1 MRIMVAEDNP
11 ETQIL
16 LKSNLEKWGYDVTV
30 AGDGESAWNKL
41 QAQNAP
47 PLVLMDWM
55 MPGMDG
61 LEVCRRV
68 RGKLQDKVFYIILLT
83 AKSDQEDIIA
93 GLQSGADDFLSK
105 PFNMREL
112 QARIK
117 AGERVLNFQLDQV
130 NRVDKLHQQLML
142 VKELEGFLSICAYCK
157 KIHAQE
163 ECWESVESYISK
175 RLNTKFSHTICPPCY
190 EKHVEP
196 ELKKLREEMKD
207 GG

>member
-1 MRIMVAEDNP
+1 MRIMIAEDNP
-11 ETQIL
+11 ETQVL
-16 LKSNLEKWGYDVTV
+16 LKSNLEKWGYDVMV
-30 AGDGESAWNKL
+30 AGDGEGAWSGL

-47 PLVLMDWM
+47 PLVLLDWM
-55 MPGMDG
+55 MPGLDG

-68 RGKLQDKVFYIILLT
+68 RGKLSDKAFYIILLT
-83 AKSDQEDIIA
+83 AKSNQEDIIA

-105 PFNMREL
+105 PFDMQEL

-117 AGERVLNFQLDQV
+117 AGERIVNFQLDQAS
-130 NRVDKLHQQLML
+130 RVEELHEQLMR

-157 KIHAQE
+157 KIHVQKE
-163 ECWESVESYISK
+163 SWEQVESYISK

-196 ELKKLREEMKD
+196 ELKKLREEM
-207 GG
+207 GNEG